1 MVVIRESESNL
12 KLLYGDDFI
21 NEILTFSGVIG
32 FGVEVEEGE
41 VRVEFNPD
49 RPDLFAFSLLKRS
62 MDIYNRKKESK
73 QEKIGLSKIGFVV
86 EESALRLRPYIVTF
100 QASGKRIGK
109 HFRELIDFQEKLH
122 QTVGKDRSK
131 VSIGIH
137 DLLRLTPPFHYS
149 AFRATDVKFT
159 TYDNTVSGSAEKILE
174 EHQKGKEYGN
184 LLPTKSE
191 VLIIRDSKG
200 EVLSM
205 PPVING
211 RESAI
216 SEETSDF
223 FIDIEGVDQISIR
236 NVYFILVNYFRTIGF
251 EVLGIKQNLGGINN
265 LDEFDNRSNVFT
277 KSEIA
282 RVIGLEIPEAELV
295 SLLERMG
302 YFPELAGNSINVKVP
317 GQRIDVMGPVDIIED
332 IAKAYGYSNITNVK
346 PTIDLA
352 GREKFANTFF
362 NKVRTIMLGL
372 GFQEVMSFVVVSNS
386 FYEDLKY
393 SGSAEILNPKSLD
406 FSVIRDRLYLGIMDF
421 FRLNSRRN
429 LPQKVFEI
437 GSVLVG
443 MEQHTNLCVAIENSS
458 SNFSNIKQIM
468 GSLAIRLG
476 ITELKIAPGNAES
489 LISGRCGEISI
500 GKAAIGIIGEMH
512 PAVLDRF
519 EIRNPVTMLEIN
531 LTQLNLILN

>member
-1 MVVIRESESNL
+1 MVVIRDSEATL
-12 KLLYGDDFI
+12 KLLYGDNFI

-49 RPDLFAFSLLKRS
+49 RPDLFAFSLLKGS
-62 MDIYNRKKESK
+62 MDTYNRKKGK
-73 QEKIGLSKIGFVV
+73 NRQKIGSSKIAFIV

-100 QASGKRIGK
+100 QASGNGIGK

-122 QTVGKDRSK
+122 QTVGKDRLK

-137 DLLRLTPPFHYS
+137 DLKELTPPFHYIAS
-149 AFRATDVKFT
+149 RAAEVKFT
-159 TYDNTVSGSAEKILE
+159 TYDDTVSGSAEKILE
-174 EHQKGKEYGN
+174 EHQKGREYGS
-184 LLPTKSE
+184 LLPSKSE

-211 RESAI
+211 RKSVI

-223 FIDIEGVDQISIR
+223 FIDIEGVDQVSIR
-236 NVYFILVNYFRTIGF
+236 NAYFLLVNYFMNLGF
-251 EVLGIKQNLGGINN
+251 RVLEIKQNLGGIKN
-265 LDEFDNRSNVFT
+265 LAEFDNRSNVVT
-277 KSEIA
+277 KVEIGS
-282 RVIGLEIPEAELV
+282 VIGLDIPETEIIT
-295 SLLERMG
+295 LLERMG
-302 YFPELAGNSINVKVP
+302 YATDLAGNSINVKVP
-317 GQRIDVMGPVDIIED
+317 GHRIDVMGPVDIIED
-332 IAKAYGYSNITNVK
+332 IAKAYGYSNIANMK

-352 GREKFANTFF
+352 GRERSTNTFF

-372 GFQEVMSFVVVSNS
+372 GYQEVMGFVVIASS
-386 FYEDLKY
+386 FYDNLKY

-429 LPQKVFEI
+429 LPQRVFEI

-443 MEQHTNLCVAIENSS
+443 MEQHTNLCIAIENSR
-458 SNFSNIKQIM
+458 SNFSDIKQILE
-468 GSLAIRLG
+468 SLAARLG
-476 ITELKIAPGNAES
+476 IVELKITPGVAES
-489 LISGRCGEISI
+489 LISGRSGEISI
-500 GKAAIGIIGEMH
+500 GNVAIGIIGEMH
-512 PAVLDRF
+512 PMVLDKF
-519 EIRNPVTMLEIN
+519 EIRNPVTMLELN
-531 LTQLNLILN
+531 LTKLNLILN